1 MKIAF
6 ILDEE
11 WDSALTH
18 YAYGVYKALKNGNET
33 VVFCLRNGYIDEIH
47 KGEKVYVDRLR
58 QKNPI
63 KSILVFRHFAKQ
75 LRAVN
80 PDIVITIRGDAAF
93 FACLLKKSI
102 NFRLIRIFGEN
113 KKLRTPR
120 ECIDKLILPADFL
133 KQKIDLR
140 KVKDIAV
147 VRGFVDADKFI
158 FSESA
163 RKRIRERY
171 GVSENEI
178 LFGSV
183 GRLDPV
189 KGYPMLIRAFSR
201 LKKDSRLMIVGE
213 EKNISVQELN
223 KLIDD
228 LDLISSVIVVNERRD
243 DIADIMSA
251 FDVGVVPSVASET
264 IARVMLEFMS
274 VGLPVVASNV
284 GMLKE
289 IAEEDFSIICKP
301 DEESLF
307 QAMQTMAQGDW
318 DKMKDNALN
327 SAKKYSFNNFRSQIL
342 SILDST

>member
-33 VVFCLRNGYIDEIH
+33 VVFCLRNGYIDKIH
-47 KGEKVYVDRLR
+47 EGEKVYVNRLR

-147 VRGFVDADKFI
+147 IKGFVDTDKFI
-158 FSESA
+158 FSESS

-171 GVSENEI
+171 GISENEI

-264 IARVMLEFMS
+264 IARVMFEFMS
-274 VGLPVVASNV
+274 VGLPVVAANV

-289 IAEEDFSIICKP
+289 IAEDDFSIICEP

-307 QAMQTMAQGDW
+307 QAMQTIKTKNL
-318 DKMKDNALN
+318 DKMGEKARIA
-327 SAKKYSFNNFRSQIL
+327 SQRYSMQTFAECVIP
-342 SILDST
+342 IIE

>member
-47 KGEKVYVDRLR
+47 EGEKVYVDRLR

-147 VRGFVDADKFI
+147 IKGFVDTDKFI
-158 FSESA
+158 FSESS

-171 GVSENEI
+171 GISENEI

-264 IARVMLEFMS
+264 IARVMFEFMS
-274 VGLPVVASNV
+274 VGLPVVAANV

-289 IAEEDFSIICKP
+289 IAEEDFSIICEP

-307 QAMQTMAQGDW
+307 QAMQTIKTKNL
-318 DKMKDNALN
+318 DKMGEKARIA
-327 SAKKYSFNNFRSQIL
+327 SQRYSMQTFAECVIP
-342 SILDST
+342 IIE